1 MDLESLKYL
10 YMFSTGK
17 LSNLVMGY
25 QKTQTGKFTVNFLSN
40 TYKRL
45 GRVYIQRDR
54 NQAGGSKVRKAF
66 IGVRLALV

>member
-1 MDLESLKYL
+1 
-10 YMFSTGK
+10 
-17 LSNLVMGY
+17 MGY
-25 QKTQTGKFTVNFLSN
+25 EKTQTGKFTVNFLSN